1 MNYKHITWKGYILP
15 QKAHNLRMLTKTKDQ
30 NTACSVCPR
39 TTQKFPLFPNQ
50 FNSYETKINKPRC
63 PQPLL
68 TAHGPRV
75 KVKIQLLPINS
86 HSGRLMIEMH
96 HKEKKNCYRKKK
108 NWHKGTDS
116 MASLRTQ
123 EQQVFKEH
131 SPDRGQSPQEHP
143 NTKQAASEC
152 SEPPSSTGRMDQ
164 RLTQGSTWNKTHRH
178 LPSASH
184 PSPQKTTAQRLQSQH
199 EHPVKADS
207 SQTVPPSCHP
217 NSATPTANHRR
228 PKTSVISLPVI
239 S

>member
-1 MNYKHITWKGYILP
+1 MFHTIAIDCFRTSDSMNYKHITWKGYILP

-108 NWHKGTDS
+108 K
-116 MASLRTQ
+116 
-123 EQQVFKEH
+123 
-131 SPDRGQSPQEHP
+131 
-143 NTKQAASEC
+143 
-152 SEPPSSTGRMDQ
+152 
-164 RLTQGSTWNKTHRH
+164 LTQRDRLNGLFKDSG
-178 LPSASH
+178 
-184 PSPQKTTAQRLQSQH
+184 TTGLQRTL
-199 EHPVKADS
+199 
-207 SQTVPPSCHP
+207 T
-217 NSATPTANHRR
+217 R
-228 PKTSVISLPVI
+228 
-239 S
+239 